1 MEAAREALLD
11 LPPRNESELDPFT
24 LHNMALTDPS
34 GALSGL
40 KKLAF
45 LLELGPPACPKETFA
60 NILLLCCK
68 HEMYDTAADILAE
81 NTHLTY
87 KYLSQYLY
95 ELLDAL
101 ITAQT
106 QPELAEKKLG
116 TLASSLAGKLRST
129 AAKVQESRGTSD
141 QTNLRNSLKEYE
153 NTLQNYLPVV
163 MARVWLA
170 WKEDDFIAAEREF
183 RSSNEFCVENPLW
196 RIQAG
201 HVLFMQGDKY
211 KEAAG
216 FYEPIVRQQM
226 DDVS

>member
-1 MEAAREALLD
+1 MD
-11 LPPRNESELDPFT
+11 LPPRNENELDPFT

-87 KYLSQYLY
+87 KFLSQYLY

-153 NTLQNYLPVV
+153 STLQKLVGINLESNGACLIHSNPQLPASNNGAC
-163 MARVWLA
+163 MARL
-170 WKEDDFIAAEREF
+170 EGR
-183 RSSNEFCVENPLW
+183 
-196 RIQAG
+196 
-201 HVLFMQGDKY
+201 
-211 KEAAG
+211 
-216 FYEPIVRQQM
+216 
-226 DDVS
+226 